1 MKTLLIAN
9 CVVALVMLILA
20 TELTQVI
27 KIEFRKDHPN
37 ATLNSVPMTAKI
49 IGHIAMIVKAF
60 IPIFNLICVVGFLFA
75 KDKMIDDG
83 YEVLVNR
90 IIKE

>member
-1 MKTLLIAN
+1 MKTLLIVN
-9 CVVALVMLILA
+9 CVIALVMLILA

-27 KIEFRKDHPN
+27 KVEFRKDHPN
-37 ATLNSVPMTAKI
+37 ATLNTVPVFAKI
-49 IGHIAMIVKAF
+49 VGYTAMIVKAF

-75 KDKMIDDG
+75 RDKMIDDG

-90 IIKE
+90 IVKE